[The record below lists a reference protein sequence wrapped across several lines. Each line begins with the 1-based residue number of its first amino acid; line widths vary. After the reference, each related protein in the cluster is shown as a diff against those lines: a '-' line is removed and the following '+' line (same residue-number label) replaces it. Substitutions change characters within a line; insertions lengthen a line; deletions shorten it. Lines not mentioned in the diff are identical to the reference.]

1 MQYWLSKV
9 NMKKLAMV
17 AFLLMLTACSSTST
31 PKASTTPTAAPTI
44 TKTYSA
50 PTDCTTTKILAAL
63 PTDIPNPKFIN
74 TPWQPA
80 AGTELADVLNNA
92 GIACSYGNQSAAI
105 GATILWVNDKGMYD
119 KRITD
124 WGQKGYV
131 KVDLPNLDESSA
143 YLLFKPVSATQE
155 FHIWILNFLFH
166 GVWIQVNATY
176 VNDLNQAAPLINA
189 ALASLTS

>member
-1 MQYWLSKV
+1 
-9 NMKKLAMV
+9 
-17 AFLLMLTACSSTST
+17 
-31 PKASTTPTAAPTI
+31 
-44 TKTYSA
+44 
-50 PTDCTTTKILAAL
+50 
-63 PTDIPNPKFIN
+63 
-74 TPWQPA
+74 
-80 AGTELADVLNNA
+80 
-92 GIACSYGNQSAAI
+92 
-105 GATILWVNDKGMYD
+105 MYD